1 MIRYT
6 EYDTGLIGTLTLTA
20 DEGGGALTGCW
31 FENDRFYNG
40 PRTAEMERADDLP
53 VLARARAWLDRYF
66 AGERPNPLEL
76 PLAPQGSEF
85 RQRVWRILLQ
95 IPYGQTMT
103 YGDIAQRLAAES
115 GGKMSAQAVGGA
127 VGHNPI
133 GVIIPCHRVM
143 GAKGN
148 LTGFGGG
155 IAVKVKLLE
164 HENTDME
171 GFYVPKKGTAL

>member
-6 EYDTGLIGTLTLTA
+6 EYDSALIGTLTLTA
-20 DEGGGALTGCW
+20 DGDGFALTGCW

-40 PRTAEMERADDLP
+40 PRTADMVRADDLP
-53 VLARARAWLDRYF
+53 VLVRARAWLDRYF
-66 AGERPNPLEL
+66 ADERPDPFEL
-76 PLAPQGSEF
+76 PLAPHGSAF
-85 RQRVWRILLQ
+85 RQRVWAALLR

-103 YGDIAQRLAAES
+103 YGDIARLLAAET
-115 GGKMSAQAVGGA
+115 GGRMSAQAVGGA

-155 IAVKVKLLE
+155 IGVKMKLLE
-164 HENTDME
+164 HERVDMR

>member
-1 MIRYT
+1 MIAYS
-6 EYDTGLIGTLTLTA
+6 EYGAGSIGTLTLVS
-20 DEGGGALTGCW
+20 DEGGAALAGCW
-31 FENDRFYNG
+31 FENDRFFDG
-40 PRTAEMERADDLP
+40 RHAMKMERNDDLP
-53 VLARARAWLDRYF
+53 VFQQTRVWLDRYF
-66 AGERPNPLEL
+66 GGKRPDPGEL
-76 PLAPQGSEF
+76 PLAPQGSAF

-103 YGDIAQRLAAES
+103 YGAIAARLAAES

-133 GVIIPCHRVM
+133 GIIIPCHRVM

-155 IAVKVKLLE
+155 LSVKVRLLE
-164 HENTDME
+164 HEGVDME
-171 GFYVPKKGTAL
+171 GFFAPRKGTAL

>member
-1 MIRYT
+1 MIRYS
-6 EYDTGLIGTLTLTA
+6 EYETGLIGTLTLIA
-20 DEGGGALTGCW
+20 SEDGAALEACW

-40 PRTAEMERADDLP
+40 PRTSDMERDDDLP
-53 VLARARAWLDRYF
+53 VLAQTRAWLDRYF
-66 AGERPNPLEL
+66 AGEQPDPFEL

-85 RQRVWRILLQ
+85 RHRVWKILLE
-95 IPYGQTMT
+95 IPYGQTVT
-103 YGDIAQRLAAES
+103 YGDIAGRLAEES

-133 GVIIPCHRVM
+133 CVIVPCHRVM

-155 IAVKVKLLE
+155 IATKIKLLE
-164 HENTDME
+164 HEKADME
-171 GFYVPKKGTAL
+171 GFYIPKKGTAL